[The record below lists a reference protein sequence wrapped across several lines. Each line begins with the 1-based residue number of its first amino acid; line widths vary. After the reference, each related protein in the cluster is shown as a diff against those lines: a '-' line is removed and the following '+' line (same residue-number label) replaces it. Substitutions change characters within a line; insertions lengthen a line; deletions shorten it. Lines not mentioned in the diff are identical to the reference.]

1 MMAQIGFSVMIS
13 LVIAIMVALLIYGLT
28 YRIMAYTSSESA
40 KIFAYSNHISRL
52 IGNFGDYRQ
61 LGYYFGG

>member
-28 YRIMAYTSSESA
+28 YRIIAYTASEST

-52 IGNFGDYRQ
+52 FGSLGDYGQ